1 MAAPP
6 DGSANVHGR
15 LSELRVK
22 LRKFTDDLN
31 VDAAA
36 IATNQQVSVLYE
48 FNFKKMEI
56 CKLCRNVQMESHGW
70 VQVPAGISYFSAKYC

>member
-6 DGSANVHGR
+6 DGSTNVHGR
-15 LSELRVK
+15 LSELRAK

-36 IATNQQVSVLYE
+36 IATNQQVYL
-48 FNFKKMEI
+48 
-56 CKLCRNVQMESHGW
+56 L
-70 VQVPAGISYFSAKYC
+70 